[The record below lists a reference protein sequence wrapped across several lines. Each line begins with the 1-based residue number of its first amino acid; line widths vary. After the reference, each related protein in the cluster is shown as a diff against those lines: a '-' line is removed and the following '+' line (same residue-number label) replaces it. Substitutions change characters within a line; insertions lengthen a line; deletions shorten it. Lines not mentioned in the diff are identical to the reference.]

1 MNVVRCLLTALVL
14 GSPAAAQS
22 FDATLTGNVSD
33 ESRAAVPRVRIS
45 VTNLDTGRVVV
56 IHSND
61 SGGYTA
67 AGLAPGRYALL
78 AEREGFRAYLQQG
91 IVLQVDQT
99 ARVDVMLQVGA
110 VTERVQVT
118 AEAPLLNSD
127 TGAKGQVID
136 NHEIV
141 DLPLNGRDFNELA
154 YLTPGV
160 VDLPEGI
167 ATSNSGVTAIN
178 GGRADGVNYLVDG
191 LNNRNVR
198 DGAPVTRPS
207 VDAVQEF
214 KVQTSAYAADYG
226 TVGSG
231 LINVALRSGANQ

>member
-1 MNVVRCLLTALVL
+1 MSSKNIIRSLLAALMF
-14 GSPAAAQS
+14 GAPAGAQS

-33 ESRAAVPRVRIS
+33 ESHAAVPRVRIGI
-45 VTNLDTGRVVV
+45 TNLDTGRTVAV
-56 IHSND
+56 HTND

-67 AGLAPGRYALL
+67 AGLPPGRYGLL
-78 AEREGFRAYLQQG
+78 AEREGFRAYSQQG

-99 ARVDVMLQVGA
+99 ARIDFMLQVGA

-118 AEAPLLNSD
+118 AEAPLLNSE

-178 GGRADGVNYLVDG
+178 GGRADGVN
-191 LNNRNVR
+191 
-198 DGAPVTRPS
+198 
-207 VDAVQEF
+207 
-214 KVQTSAYAADYG
+214 
-226 TVGSG
+226 
-231 LINVALRSGANQ
+231 